1 MKIGLSSF
9 FMPDKNFGVVTFVNA
24 EEFLSDELVLFV
36 IDLYKDELKEE

>member
-1 MKIGLSSF
+1 
-9 FMPDKNFGVVTFVNA
+9 MPDKSFGVVTFVNA